1 MNFLREFFANNIVRR
16 ILFLLL
22 VVLLLYSLRGM
33 LNLLLLLFLVT
44 FVMGRLEHFITK
56 KISKLFPISSIVVN
70 TILYAALIFGL
81 VYGIANYVPKLINQ
95 ISDLYFS
102 IIKFVNTP
110 QSDEIAELV
119 SSALSKL
126 ELEQYGSQ
134 ALNYILKIGKWAEVI
149 IFVIVLSYFYLI
161 QKKTVNDFTDKLS
174 KSKISWAYNEFKYFG
189 QKFTSSFGK
198 VIEVQLMIALF
209 NTILTTIGLS
219 ILGYPYLFA
228 LTIMVFLLSL
238 IPVVGVVI
246 SFIPISIIGYQI
258 GGISTVIWAIAM
270 ILLIHA
276 VETYFLNPKLYAH
289 KTKLPMFYTFI
300 VLIFSQHF
308 MGIWGLI
315 IGIPIFMFLLDIF
328 EVDQSNAVSSKKKL
342 YSFQEKTQVLGAIIS
357 RTTKIKKNPD
367 AERSIPTENT

>member
-70 TILYAALIFGL
+70 TILYGALIFGL

-119 SSALSKL
+119 SSALGKL

-189 QKFTSSFGK
+189 KKFTSSFGK

-258 GGISTVIWAIAM
+258 GGISTVIWAIVM

-328 EVDQSNAVSSKKKL
+328 EVDQSNAVSSKKEAVQL
-342 YSFQEKTQVLGAIIS
+342 SGENVSPRSHHFQHNEDKEES
-357 RTTKIKKNPD
+357 
-367 AERSIPTENT
+367 

>member
-1 MNFLREFFANNIVRR
+1 MNFLREFFANSIVRR

-22 VVLLLYSLRGM
+22 VVLLLYSLRDM

-44 FVMGRLEHFITK
+44 FVMGRLEGFITK
-56 KISKLFPISSIVVN
+56 KISKLFPISPNVVN

-81 VYGIANYVPKLINQ
+81 VYGIVNYIPKLISQ

-102 IIKFVNTP
+102 IIKFINTP
-110 QSDEIAELV
+110 QSDEMAELV
-119 SSALSKL
+119 STTLGKL
-126 ELEQYGSQ
+126 ELEQYGGH

-149 IFVIVLSYFYLI
+149 VFVIVLSYFYLI
-161 QKKTVNDFTDKLS
+161 QKHTVNNFTEKLS

-198 VIEVQLMIALF
+198 VIEVQLMIAVF
-209 NTILTTIGLS
+209 NTVLTIVGLW
-219 ILGYPYLFA
+219 IMGYPYLFA
-228 LTIMVFLLSL
+228 LMIMVFLLSL
-238 IPVVGVVI
+238 VPVVGVII

-258 GGISTVIWAIAM
+258 GGTSTVIWAIVM

-300 VLIFSQHF
+300 ILIFSQHF

-328 EVDQSNAVSSKKKL
+328 EVDQSNGEVSEKEAAQLPGEGSGSK
-342 YSFQEKTQVLGAIIS
+342 
-357 RTTKIKKNPD
+357 
-367 AERSIPTENT
+367 